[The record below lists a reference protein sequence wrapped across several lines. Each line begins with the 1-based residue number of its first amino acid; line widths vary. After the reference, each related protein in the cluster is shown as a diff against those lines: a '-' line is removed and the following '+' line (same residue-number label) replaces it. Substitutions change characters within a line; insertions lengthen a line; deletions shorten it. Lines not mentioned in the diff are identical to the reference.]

1 MMPKKAL
8 VSSTCVRLT
17 TVPVP
22 DTAAL
27 SKALGVHTAQ
37 HSIEHTHS
45 QALSTDMLP
54 AGSFH
59 SILRH
64 QQATQGPTEP
74 HRSITKKLD

>member
-37 HSIEHTHS
+37 HSTEHTHS

-54 AGSFH
+54 AGSTH
-59 SILRH
+59 SKASTSNSRPYR
-64 QQATQGPTEP
+64 AP
-74 HRSITKKLD
+74 SVNY